1 MTDWSFT
8 IAIRKGHMRVSKRN
22 RGGGSRADT
31 RTGQILAA
39 AVELF
44 SRYGFYETEVEA
56 IAKVAGV
63 SKGTI
68 YNYFADKHALFM
80 GTVEF
85 GIESLSKR
93 IDEST
98 RGIADP
104 ASRLETAIDSYLSF
118 LRENRHLYRIIFL
131 HRSTL
136 REAEELRFAGR
147 LLAHFSLFEGILADG
162 VERGTF
168 TRVDARVASF
178 AITGLILAAHR
189 AQLSAGAGKPPARAV
204 FPIGAL
210 VFHGLAGNHSKPD
223 DDPAPPAQL
232 NQPTGG

>member
-8 IAIRKGHMRVSKRN
+8 IPIRKDCMRASKRK
-22 RGGGSRADT
+22 RAGGSRADT
-31 RTGQILAA
+31 RKGQILAA

-68 YNYFADKHALFM
+68 YNYFANKHTLFM
-80 GTVEF
+80 ATVEF
-85 GIESLSKR
+85 GIERLSKR

-98 RGIADP
+98 RDIAEP

-118 LRENRHLYRIIFL
+118 LGENRHLYRIVFL

-136 REAEELRFAGR
+136 REAEELRFTER

-162 VERGTF
+162 VERRMF
-168 TRVDARVASF
+168 RRVDVRVASF
-178 AITGLILAAHR
+178 AITGMILAAHR
-189 AQLSAGAGKPPARAV
+189 AQLSIGGGKAPAGAVPQIRE
-204 FPIGAL
+204 L
-210 VFHGLAGNHSKPD
+210 VFNGLAENHSKPENV
-223 DDPAPPAQL
+223 PASPA
-232 NQPTGG
+232 